1 MTGERPSTWRRLEEG
16 GKRRASGLRE
26 DRWED
31 RGLIGVL
38 ERLWR
43 ELDDKYPLKKRLCTA
58 DNALPSKV
66 TFHLCNMP
74 VKWVYPPLFM
84 EAIQRLRHFSMAS
97 QHLSELFVLSPS
109 RITVPFEDLMSAMT
123 LLHICTQ

>member
-1 MTGERPSTWRRLEEG
+1 MEAEPGHEWVLNRGWDRGDRREALDLEDSRRG
-16 GKRRASGLRE
+16 AKRASQRGLRE

-43 ELDDKYPLKKRLCTA
+43 ELDDKYPLQEGVYAQLIM
-58 DNALPSKV
+58 LYPPKV

-74 VKWVYPPLFM
+74 VKWV
-84 EAIQRLRHFSMAS
+84 
-97 QHLSELFVLSPS
+97 
-109 RITVPFEDLMSAMT
+109 
-123 LLHICTQ
+123 